1 MIVVDGRTHIGRSR
15 NSTSEITT
23 EELIEQMDRNGIDVS
38 VLHALPSAC
47 TLLHYEAE
55 HEKVIEFTRK
65 FPTRIF
71 GIVCIPPQVGKKTYL
86 RDARRYVEEHGFV
99 SLKYHCLFHGGS
111 IQQPEAHVVY
121 EAGRELGVPV
131 TVHTGPGIP
140 LSSPSLLIPIAQ
152 QYPDVT
158 FIAAHSGGWLM
169 ADEAVVAAQQC
180 ENVILDS
187 SWQYPPTLSKFLRAL
202 GANRVIMAS
211 DFPANLPIQR
221 ALWNAVDL
229 SEEDRARSLG
239 GLAVEIFHLQ
249 HRVESK

>member
-1 MIVVDGRTHIGRSR
+1 MLVVDARTHIGRSR
-15 NSTSEITT
+15 NSTSEIAV
-23 EELIEQMDRNGIDVS
+23 EDLIEQMDRNGIDVS

-55 HEKVIEFTRK
+55 HQRVIELIQK

-71 GIVCIPPQVGKKTYL
+71 GMVCIPPQIGRGTYI

-140 LSSPSLLIPIAQ
+140 WSSPSLLIPIAQ
-152 QYPDVT
+152 QYPDVS
-158 FIAAHSGGWLM
+158 FIAAHSGGWLLSN
-169 ADEAVVAAQQC
+169 EAIVAAQQC
-180 ENVILDS
+180 DNVFLDS
-187 SWQYPPTLSKFLRAL
+187 SWQYPPTLSKFLSAL
-202 GANRVIMAS
+202 GAERVMLAS
-211 DFPANLPIQR
+211 DFPANLPMQR
-221 ALWNAVDL
+221 TLWDEMDL
-229 SEEDRARSLG
+229 GEEDRALSLG
-239 GLAVEIFHLQ
+239 GLAIKIFGLE
-249 HRVESK
+249 HRIEAG